1 MPDHDPESL
10 GEYTRLRANIQLGDG
25 PDQRGDATVEVVR
38 EPESGIEVEARE
50 VTIPTGD
57 DEEMVTVRAPASDVT
72 FAEFYRELTRAE
84 RALSE
89 ALGLA
94 DDGD

>member
-38 EPESGIEVEARE
+38 EPESGISTEARE

-57 DEEMVTVRAPASDVT
+57 DEEMVTVRARASDVA

-84 RALSE
+84 QALSE